1 MVATIARSAALLCAL
16 VLATPHA
23 TAAEATPQA
32 VVQGATDQLLA
43 QILTNKNAYERNQA
57 EFRAMVDAVLL
68 PVFDF
73 DYTGRLV
80 LAQHWKSAS
89 DEQRNRFLDAF
100 RHTLI
105 NSYASAFLSYDP
117 STQLVWKAST
127 TRADGSSATV
137 NLEIQQPG
145 KPPLAVAFSMRV
157 RDPTG
162 WRIYDI
168 SIEGISLAVNFRGQF
183 SAEIK
188 RSGLDALI
196 SRLESASA
204 DAASTGAGG

>member
-1 MVATIARSAALLCAL
+1 MVATLFRLIAVVLLLAA
-16 VLATPHA
+16 PHVRA
-23 TAAEATPQA
+23 SDAPPQA
-32 VVQGATDQLLA
+32 VVQGATDRLLA
-43 QILTNKNAYERNQA
+43 EILSHKKDYEQNPSA
-57 EFRAMVDAVLL
+57 FRAMVDAVLL

-117 STQLVWKAST
+117 STQLIWKSAAI
-127 TRADGSSATV
+127 RADGSSATIA
-137 NLEIQQPG
+137 LEIQQPG
-145 KPPLAVAFSMRV
+145 KPPLAVAFSMRA
-157 RDPTG
+157 RDQAE

-168 SIEGISLAVNFRGQF
+168 AIEGISLAVNFRGQF
-183 SAEIK
+183 GAEIK

-196 SRLESASA
+196 ARLESAS
-204 DAASTGAGG
+204 TGTATAGSGG